1 MARELSTPHTFE
13 ALAEEALLCLE
24 ESEKAHNKA
33 NARRAQLRD
42 IILDEA
48 IQQNIRA
55 KRKGPISEAQL
66 DVMVNRRVGE
76 DPKWKASASMNK
88 WMIDRSTMYSSAALV
103 LAAWEK
109 RGSDEE

>member
-13 ALAEEALLCLE
+13 ALAEEALICLE

-42 IILDEA
+42 IVLDET
-48 IQQNIRA
+48 INQNLRA

-66 DVMVNRRVGE
+66 DVLVNRRVGE
-76 DPKWKASASMNK
+76 DSKWKASASMNK
-88 WMIDRSTMYSSAALV
+88 WMIERSTMYSSAALMV
-103 LAAWEK
+103 AAWEK
-109 RGSDEE
+109 RSAGEE